1 MSSDT
6 NERSVFDI
14 CGADYFVALVDAFY
28 NGVETD
34 PVLMSMY
41 PDGTDTQEARRR
53 LSLFFI
59 QYWGG
64 PHDYMELRGHPM
76 LRMRHGSFPIDAHA
90 RDRWLMHMAGAIEQT
105 MHLIPEEHRESV
117 VQQLATY
124 VVNAAEHLRNQ

>member
-1 MSSDT
+1 MSPSAD
-6 NERSVFDI
+6 ERSVFDI
-14 CGADYFVALVDAFY
+14 CGRDFFVSLVDAFY
-28 NGVETD
+28 NGVEMD

-41 PDGTDTQEARRR
+41 PDGADTTEARHR

-64 PHDYMELRGHPM
+64 PHDYMEQRGHPM
-76 LRMRHGSFPIDAHA
+76 LRMRHGPFPIDAHA
-90 RDRWLMHMAGAIEQT
+90 RDRWLSHMASAIEQT
-105 MHLIPEEHRESV
+105 MHLVPEAERESV

>member
-1 MSSDT
+1 MSPSAD
-6 NERSVFDI
+6 ERSVFDI
-14 CGADYFVALVDAFY
+14 CGRDFFVSLVDAFY

-41 PDGTDTQEARRR
+41 PDGADTTEARHR

-64 PHDYMELRGHPM
+64 PHDYMEQRGHPM
-76 LRMRHGSFPIDAHA
+76 LRMRHGPFPIDAHA
-90 RDRWLMHMAGAIEQT
+90 RDRWLSHMASAIEQT
-105 MHLIPEEHRESV
+105 MHLVPEAERESV

-124 VVNAAEHLRNQ
+124 VVNAAQHLRNQ